1 MKKLSYK
8 SCTIGRVD
16 SCRQGIWDNCKSLS
30 IVVAMVTAIEVRSVA
45 VVAIVVAVVA
55 IVVTVEAMVVAIVE
69 IVVEVRISFCLWS
82 CLRGCSPFTKVV
94 VTVVAGGK
102 SIRVVGGG
110 GWSVH

>member
-1 MKKLSYK
+1 
-8 SCTIGRVD
+8 
-16 SCRQGIWDNCKSLS
+16 
-30 IVVAMVTAIEVRSVA
+30 MVTAIEVRSVA

-82 CLRGCSPFTKVV
+82 CLRGCSPFTEVV
-94 VTVVAGGK
+94 VAVVAGGK
-102 SIRVVGGG
+102 SIRVVGGR

>member
-1 MKKLSYK
+1 
-8 SCTIGRVD
+8 
-16 SCRQGIWDNCKSLS
+16 
-30 IVVAMVTAIEVRSVA
+30 MVTAIEVRSVA

-69 IVVEVRISFCLWS
+69 IVVEVRISICLWS